1 MYQLGESG
9 QPWTDFTPSSP
20 KYSDQKTFI
29 FDFFLKF
36 QRNFLGAIALSYPP
50 RVRVRATAKLSAAF
64 FHDESSI
71 TIGGGYKS
79 AIVPLFVGQK
89 INLEYT

>member
-1 MYQLGESG
+1 MLLHFH
-9 QPWTDFTPSSP
+9 T
-20 KYSDQKTFI
+20 
-29 FDFFLKF
+29 
-36 QRNFLGAIALSYPP
+36 PP

-71 TIGGGYKS
+71 TIGGGGYKS